1 MANLSNINNKFL
13 VTTGG
18 NVLIGQTSAVG
29 SSIFQVTG
37 ASTLGSDVTMANGNV
52 HIHQTGANYLTY
64 IDFLRSSANVNPTAR
79 IHVTEPA
86 ATHTSRMEF
95 YTSNASG
102 SVPNLRRAMFL
113 DQNLKAYF
121 DGTIETVGNATFGGS
136 TLLDGLASNG
146 YRIYKIRLQAP
157 YTGGWGSITPGTV
170 IGGLQQT
177 NFRSDGGASN
187 IAAAV
192 DFELENNTYGT
203 GQTNISF
210 KCGGVNGVDSATR
223 MLISSGG
230 VVTVGAS
237 KRYVDSAN
245 TQFDLEVTEG
255 MAFAGAAFTYATI
268 QGDSAGHGNI
278 EICANAYPANTGVE
292 SRITFKTSTNSG
304 GQYTDALVIKGPNV
318 GIGTNSPSNKL
329 DIVAAGGNTNIRVYD
344 SAGNSE
350 VGLKLQSDAKTWTL
364 QNWGSGGDKLRILDN
379 SGNTIQI
386 WDNAGNV
393 GIGTTDPICKLD
405 VKGPNTNN
413 AIIARFYSNEGARGD
428 FIIRNGV
435 GTTPTTYIG
444 TGGGSEELG
453 IGTNNTERLR
463 ITAAGII
470 KAFRG
475 NAGDLFF
482 ADNTSSAGG
491 GIINYN
497 SSLAQ
502 QSNNTSCSHFKGT
515 TQNIASY
522 HLYGNGSSSWSS
534 DSRLKRDI
542 KTTRNGYIDDIN
554 KLRVVKYKWKNDEN
568 SGQELGLIAQEVEK
582 IFPSL
587 VVDNEDAVGNGKTY
601 KSLKYSILPTI
612 LLKGMQEQQKM
623 IQELKAEIELLK
635 NK

>member
-1 MANLSNINNKFL
+1 
-13 VTTGG
+13 
-18 NVLIGQTSAVG
+18 
-29 SSIFQVTG
+29 
-37 ASTLGSDVTMANGNV
+37 MANGNV

-237 KRYVDSAN
+237 KRYVDSAS

-255 MAFAGAAFTYATI
+255 MAFGGAAFTYATI

-278 EICANAYPANTGVE
+278 EICANAYPANTGAE
-292 SRITFKTSTNSG
+292 SKITFKTSTTSG
-304 GQYTDALVIKGPNV
+304 GQYTNALVIKGPNV
-318 GIGTNSPSNKL
+318 GIGTTGP
-329 DIVAAGGNTNIRVYD
+329 DY
-344 SAGNSE
+344 
-350 VGLKLQSDAKTWTL
+350 
-364 QNWGSGGDKLRILDN
+364 
-379 SGNTIQI
+379 
-386 WDNAGNV
+386 
-393 GIGTTDPICKLD
+393 KLD
-405 VKGPNTNN
+405 VLLNDAATNTV
-413 AIIARFYSNEGARGD
+413 AD
-428 FIIRNGV
+428 VIRV
-435 GTTPTTYIG
+435 SHTTTGTPASG
-444 TGGGSEELG
+444 LG
-453 IGTNNTERLR
+453 
-463 ITAAGII
+463 AGIQ
-470 KAFRG
+470 FSVERV
-475 NAGDLFF
+475 
-482 ADNTSSAGG
+482 SSVL
-491 GIINYN
+491 IY
-497 SSLAQ
+497 LEQ
-502 QSNNTSCSHFKGT
+502 
-515 TQNIASY
+515 
-522 HLYGNGSSSWSS
+522 LYTE
-534 DSRLKRDI
+534 LMVQ
-542 KTTRNGYIDDIN
+542 
-554 KLRVVKYKWKNDEN
+554 LRVMKV
-568 SGQELGLIAQEVEK
+568 I
-582 IFPSL
+582 L
-587 VVDNEDAVGNGKTY
+587 V
-601 KSLKYSILPTI
+601 IL
-612 LLKGMQEQQKM
+612 
-623 IQELKAEIELLK
+623 
-635 NK
+635 